1 MGDGR
6 VRRVALVLTASN
18 GSGWWALPAA
28 IAVAAPL
35 AWLAARLGRT
45 GIGTAITLATA
56 LLLPGIALV
65 LAPGLWPG
73 WQPGLLPG
81 LLPALLFAARMLG
94 PVPLL
99 LLPVLHVLARMPPG
113 QARAASGLGAGPAA
127 RLRLLWL
134 PQLAPACLLGLVL
147 AIMLAGAANVFQA
160 HAVQLQA
167 LLSSPRPGP

>member
-1 MGDGR
+1 M
-6 VRRVALVLTASN
+6 ALVLTASN
-18 GSGWWALPAA
+18 GSGWSALPAA

-45 GIGTAITLATA
+45 GLGMAITLATA
-56 LLLPGIALV
+56 LLLPGIALA
-65 LAPGLWPG
+65 LALALAAGLWPG
-73 WQPGLLPG
+73 WWQ
-81 LLPALLFAARMLG
+81 PALLLAARMLG

-134 PQLAPACLLGLVL
+134 PQLAPACLSGLVL
-147 AIMLAGAANVFQA
+147 ALMLAGAADAFQV